1 MAYGDIKE
9 PVPQMVRATQGVA
22 SNIAATVIPTQ
33 NDIFSQLAESPHIQ
47 VMGDPRKSMNA
58 PLAYSGQRISETPAM
73 SLSALQNQL
82 NTPTSREQAN
92 IKGVALP
99 NLSLPPKKGVGTSA
113 QQSRTYGAY
122 SGGGQMEESQSNPL
136 MVDEKYFN
144 KSLAQTLGSGMLSAE
159 QIRSASFAN
168 VQAMIGFRDSAPTP
182 GGGSMGLSLSAQ
194 DKQEMTFYMQRM
206 ILEGYVRGVDLTKAI
221 KATRGGKMTFGF
233 GDGFGLKGGN
243 GAIGLGGTNAGVAL
257 DRSFW
262 SKANDAE
269 KLGLFYQEV
278 GHALLDFPSG
288 VQGHSRGL
296 MKGSDADVQNGG
308 GSLKNNYDK
317 YLNWFFEDANSGAG
331 KRFNPTKGLSNSD
344 VQNLLAKNPDWVPS
358 VSGGPIPKSDH
369 VNGVPTN
376 PGGPSQGGNSNTDN
390 NNFTNNNSYT
400 MVPQTVE
407 LAQSSGMMSAQ
418 GGGRQPA
425 PQAMASAVA
434 PQGLDS
440 NVLTPTKTFAAGMAD
455 LSKQGPDMDRA
466 GALLKSG

>member
-22 SNIAATVIPTQ
+22 SNIAASVIPTQ

-47 VMGDPRKSMNA
+47 VMGDPRKSMNI

-82 NTPTSREQAN
+82 NQPTRRESAN
-92 IKGVALP
+92 ISGVALP
-99 NLSLPPKKGVGTSA
+99 NLKTPPRRGVATSA
-113 QQSRTYGAY
+113 QQVRMPQGG
-122 SGGGQMEESQSNPL
+122 GGGQQQEESSNNPL

-182 GGGSMGLSLSAQ
+182 GGGSTGLSLSSQ

-296 MKGSDADVQNGG
+296 MKGADADVQNGG
-308 GSLKNNYDK
+308 GSLKSNYDK

-331 KRFNPTKGLSNSD
+331 KRFNPTKGLSNNE
-344 VQNLLAKNPDWVPS
+344 VQSLLSTNPDWVPS

-369 VNGVPTN
+369 VNGVKTN
-376 PGGPSQGGNSNTDN
+376 PGGNAGSD
-390 NNFTNNNSYT
+390 NFTNNNSYT

-407 LAQSSGMMSAQ
+407 LAQNVGTLTGT
-418 GGGRQPA
+418 GGGQKQAMP
-425 PQAMASAVA
+425 AMASSVA

-440 NVLTPTKTFAAGMAD
+440 NVLTPTKSFAAGMAD
-455 LSKQGPDMDRA
+455 LSKQGPDMAKA